1 MGGSLKQ
8 NIEKEAYIDDERE
21 ALLGIVVGRKG
32 VGKTHNT
39 LMMLKEYVLVTP
51 RRRILIIDVN
61 GEFSRFPEIS
71 LSEVKNWCQSGVIE
85 VRRITIFKK
94 PEDAKLLINNKPL
107 YFQPNG
113 KMSLNEICNALYF
126 ILENFYGGLLL
137 VEDINKY
144 ISDSLPNDL
153 IGALC
158 TQRHVGTDVIIHFQ
172 MIGKAGNPKIIAN
185 CNWIRFHKVFDKVQR
200 HELKFGSLT
209 EPLLIIEKMVDLKYA
224 QAHINNK
231 KGLYKNKSEFK
242 KASSF
247 HAFWDADDEKIKG
260 NFSKMEFVYAV
271 TQFLEEN
278 YKTKVAPKLKETS
291 LFSGGSKYAK
301 REDVIRGL
309 IKDYIADYYGN

>member
-1 MGGSLKQ
+1 MGKQ
-8 NIEKEAYIDDERE
+8 VIRNNETKSYVDDERE
-21 ALLGIVVGRKG
+21 ALLGIVVGKKG

-39 LMMLKEYVLVTP
+39 LIMLKEYVMIAP
-51 RRRILIIDVN
+51 RRRVLIIDVN
-61 GEFSRFPEIS
+61 GEFSRFPEIC
-71 LSEVKNWCQSGVIE
+71 LSEVKAWCQSGVVE
-85 VRRITIFKK
+85 VRRITVFKK
-94 PEDAKLLINNKPL
+94 AEDSKLQMNNKPL

-185 CNWIRFHKVFDKVQR
+185 CNWIRVHKVFDKVQR
-200 HELKFGSLT
+200 HESKFGSLT

-224 QAHINNK
+224 QAHLNNK
-231 KGLYKNKSEFK
+231 KGVYKDKKDFK

-247 HAFWDADDEKIKG
+247 HVFWDADEEKIKG
-260 NFSKMEFVYAV
+260 NFSKLDFVYAI

-278 YKTKVAPKLKETS
+278 YKTKVNPKLKETS
-291 LFSGGSKYAK
+291 LFSGGNKYQK

-309 IKDYIADYYGN
+309 INNYIADYYGN